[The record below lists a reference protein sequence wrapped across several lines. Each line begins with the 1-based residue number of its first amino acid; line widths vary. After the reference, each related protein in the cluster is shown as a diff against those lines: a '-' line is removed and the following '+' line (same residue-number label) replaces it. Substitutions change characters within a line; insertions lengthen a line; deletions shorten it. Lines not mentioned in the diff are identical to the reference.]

1 MIKWSHY
8 YFFYVNGNASIIL
21 YVLRLFFKLS
31 FDFMS
36 ANGWYMLSGRISESV
51 PVRRTRNCDARI
63 QRTTHHCTRNAI
75 YNS

>member
-36 ANGWYMLSGRISESV
+36 ANGYVYETFGISESK
-51 PVRRTRNCDARI
+51 PVKPLQFLLNVTA
-63 QRTTHHCTRNAI
+63 
-75 YNS
+75 